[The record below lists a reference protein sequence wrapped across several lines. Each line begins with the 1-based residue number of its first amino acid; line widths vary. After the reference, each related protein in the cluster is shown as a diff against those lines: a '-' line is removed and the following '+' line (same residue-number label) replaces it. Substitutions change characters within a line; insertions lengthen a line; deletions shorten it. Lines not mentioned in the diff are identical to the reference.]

1 MHRAFSLIAMT
12 NRLEPLEM
20 QLFEA
25 RVTPATRISYRRH
38 YDDFIQY
45 CRRHRFDV
53 RRFTP
58 ANYDTALYKYITFL
72 CRTHQSR
79 GRGATTISALIFYLP
94 ELENRLPYSIRIMKG
109 WMRLQPSRSHAPL
122 TWPITV
128 LIAATMAQSGYHGMA
143 LATLVAFD
151 CYLRIN
157 EYVNILMAHITLNS
171 NGFVFIRIRRSKT
184 GDNQSV
190 TVSNPHIN
198 LLLRR
203 WADRRRLTASQQ
215 DSLFDIP
222 SASHYRLLFQ
232 KTVTSLGLTDCH
244 YVPHSLRHGGATHSY
259 AEQVPVKDIAQRG
272 RWKSFKTVQRYVQAA
287 LAIRLDAVIPP
298 LRAAQADQWK
308 ASFYPWMSDALF
320 GDQS

>member
-1 MHRAFSLIAMT
+1 MT
-12 NRLEPLEM
+12 DRLEPLEL

-25 RVTPATRISYRRH
+25 RVTPVTRTTYRRH
-38 YDDFIQY
+38 YDDFMQY
-45 CRRHRFDV
+45 CRRHRLDV

-58 ANYDTALYKYITFL
+58 ANYDTALLKYITYL
-72 CRTHQSR
+72 YHTRQSR
-79 GRGATTISALIFYLP
+79 GRAATTISALTFYLP
-94 ELENRLPYSIRIMKG
+94 ELENHLPYSIRIMKG
-109 WMRLQPSRSHAPL
+109 WIRVQPSQSHAPL

-157 EYVNILMAHITLNS
+157 EYVDILLDDITLN
-171 NGFVFIRIRRSKT
+171 NHGFVFIRIRRSKT

-190 TVSNPHIN
+190 TVSNSHVN
-198 LLLRR
+198 ALLRR
-203 WADRRRLTASQQ
+203 WADRRRLTASPQA
-215 DSLFDIP
+215 SLFDIP
-222 SASHYRLLFQ
+222 SANHYRILFH
-232 KTVTSLGLTDCH
+232 KTVTSLGLSDCH

-259 AEQVPVKDIAQRG
+259 AEHVPIKDIAQRG
-272 RWKSFKTVQRYVQAA
+272 RWKSFRTVQRYVQAA

-320 GDQS
+320 NGQL